1 MQAAPIIM
9 AVAAAG
15 SAVYGG
21 IQASKGA
28 RSQAALYEGERK
40 QIEVDAINQENDRR
54 ERLKMALAAQDAS
67 AASRGVDALSPT
79 QRAMASTDTEATN
92 DDIGTIRAGAKN
104 GMRSSRISS
113 KSYMSTSRSSVVGSM
128 FEAGG
133 SLFKGAHNQRM
144 LNREEE

>member
-1 MQAAPIIM
+1 M

-92 DDIGTIRAGAKN
+92 DDIRAGAKN